1 MSFNIKL
8 FHKENFNEI
17 EEVSFDEF
25 QTNEIKTKKRNIV
38 KKTTNDDNKKVEDQ
52 KKSNESR
59 QSKQSKLSLF
69 FDKKDSDGSNGIKLK
84 ESS

>member
-8 FHKENFNEI
+8 IHKENFNKI

-25 QTNEIKTKKRNIV
+25 KTEEIKTKKQKTV
-38 KKTTNDDNKKVEDQ
+38 KTTTKDNNKKIEN
-52 KKSNESR
+52 KKNNNE
-59 QSKQSKLSLF
+59 SKQSKLSLF
-69 FDKKDSDGSNGIKLK
+69 FDKKVSDGSKEIDLK